1 MTAQVTG
8 GARAETVR
16 VLRALRA
23 RRLALRLL
31 IGVGLPTL
39 VAGVYFGGIASP
51 QYESTTTFT
60 IQSADTPL
68 GASPLQALMA
78 SVPGGS
84 SSRDTML
91 VEQFIES
98 RDMVDLLVREHALR
112 EHYADPERDW
122 HSRLAAEATI
132 DDVHEYYLDHI
143 RIDLDDQ
150 AGTIS
155 LHVRAFTPER
165 AESFGQAILDASE
178 RMVNQLSERAR
189 TDRIRYSEEQVNS
202 ATERLT
208 AARRALVELQAE
220 GSELNPQASATAVL
234 QIRSQLEGEIA
245 IARAELSTLS
255 GSMQRDAPQVV
266 EQRRRVAA
274 LQHQIDEQTQ
284 RLAGSGGEG
293 LSAAIARFE
302 PVYVEKELA
311 ERLYEAALASLEI
324 ARVDAARQHR
334 YVVRIA
340 GPSRPEAPAH
350 PILWKELLTVLI
362 VSFGLLGIGTLVVA
376 SVREHAN
383 V

>member
-23 RRLALRLL
+23 KRLTLRMV
-31 IGVGLPTL
+31 IGVGLPTAIAAL
-39 VAGVYFGGIASP
+39 YFGVFASP
-51 QYESTTTFT
+51 QYESTTSFT
-60 IQSADTPL
+60 IQSADTPT

-84 SSRDTML
+84 ASRDTML
-91 VEQFIES
+91 VAQYIES

-112 EHYADPERDW
+112 EHYTGTEHDW
-122 HSRLAAEATI
+122 FSRLSSDATV
-132 DDVHEYYLDHI
+132 DEVHEYYLDHI
-143 RIDLDDQ
+143 RLELDDQ
-150 AGTIS
+150 AGTIA
-155 LHVRAFTPER
+155 LHVRAFTPEQSE
-165 AESFGQAILDASE
+165 AFGRAILEESE
-178 RMVNQLSERAR
+178 AMVNRLSDRAR
-189 TDRIRYSEEQVNS
+189 ADRIRYSEEQVAT

-208 AARRALVELQAE
+208 SARAALVELQVQ
-220 GSELNPQASATAVL
+220 GSELDPTASATAVL

-245 IARAELSTLS
+245 IARAELATLS
-255 GSMQRDAPQVV
+255 GTLQRDAAPLV

-284 RLAGSGGEG
+284 RLAGTGGEG

-311 ERLYEAALASLEI
+311 ERLYEAALASLEV

-334 YVVRIA
+334 YLVRIA

-350 PILWKELLTVLI
+350 PILWRELLTVLI
-362 VSFGLLGIGTLVVA
+362 VSFALLGIGTLVIA